1 MKTVASARKSAYSLQ
16 MPEKSDPKL
25 EVDLFRTDLP
35 ERPERDPQPIEQEP
49 PAFIFG
55 CVFHKIVPYE

>member
-1 MKTVASARKSAYSLQ
+1 MA
-16 MPEKSDPKL
+16 EKSDPNV
-25 EVDLFRTDLP
+25 EVDLFRKDLP
-35 ERPERDPQPIEQEP
+35 ERPEHDPQPIEQEP